1 MIHLD
6 TSCAIDLLRETRR
19 GENGPATRFVSALDL
34 QEVVISLFVQCELFV
49 GAELSQRVSQ
59 TREEILRFC
68 SRVSVVY
75 PDQRFPRAYSVLL
88 SALRR
93 SRQEIGMMDVLI
105 ATQALVEGAL
115 LVTRNVKHFERVPD
129 LRILTY

>member
-6 TSCAIDLLRETRR
+6 TSCAIDLIRETRR

-34 QEVVISLFVQCELFV
+34 QEVVISLFVQCELFQGV
-49 GAELSQRVSQ
+49 ELSQRALQ
-59 TREEILRFC
+59 AREEVLRFC
-68 SRVSVVY
+68 RRVSVVY
-75 PDQRFPRAYSVLL
+75 PDERFPQIYAGIL

-115 LVTRNVKHFERVPD
+115 LVTRNVRHFERVPD
-129 LRILTY
+129 LRVLTY